1 MNSEVKS
8 AARILDLV
16 EFLAGC
22 AEPVA
27 LKQITAELGFPKS
40 SAHAL
45 AQTLVSR
52 GYAIQD
58 STDRY
63 ILLHGTSHGS
73 MIRAREARLLS
84 AAHPVM
90 EALRDRSGETVVLSV
105 RTVRGEVKRLAK
117 CVSRQVVRYDTD
129 LDGGPVAAYCTA
141 AGRILLAH
149 WEPAAVEAYFSRTQ
163 LAAYT
168 PLTVTDPARLREIL
182 VRTRE
187 QGVAVNEEEYVS
199 GASGI
204 AAPVRDRDGVVVAAL
219 NLGTLTTR
227 FQLNRDKIITA
238 VKDAAAEVSDRFG
251 FGRTGDRSTRT
262 AAVTS
267 SADP

>member
-22 AEPVA
+22 AEPVT

-58 STDRY
+58 ATGRY
-63 ILLHGTSHGS
+63 LLVRGTSHGS
-73 MIRAREARLLS
+73 SIRAREARLVS

-90 EALRDRSGETVVLSV
+90 ERLRDGSGETVVLSV

-117 CVSRQVVRYDTD
+117 CVSRRVVRYDTD
-129 LDGGPVAAYCTA
+129 LDGPVASYCTA
-141 AGRILLAH
+141 SGRVLLAY
-149 WEPAAVEAYFSRTQ
+149 WEPAALEAYLARTR
-163 LAAYT
+163 LTAHT
-168 PLTVTDPARLREIL
+168 PFTVTDPARLRDIL
-182 VRTRE
+182 AQTRE
-187 QGVAVNEEEYVS
+187 HGVAVNDQEYVA

-204 AAPVRDRDGVVVAAL
+204 AAPVRDRDGSVMAAL
-219 NLGTLTTR
+219 NLGTLTAR
-227 FQLNRDKIITA
+227 FHLNRDQIITA
-238 VKDAAAEVSDRFG
+238 VKDAAVQVSRRFG
-251 FGRTGDRSTRT
+251 YDGSR
-262 AAVTS
+262 AS
-267 SADP
+267 SSLAADPSSEAT